1 MDKTAERAGF
11 ERGAAYGER
20 AGQIIGLARAAK
32 SHPDMVRA
40 LAACLAHAA
49 FAAPD
54 RIAEIYDEA
63 AVGWRGRPVT
73 AAPLPAATIMPE
85 ALWEPFWADFW
96 PLVDDAAKGM
106 GAGEITTRTAALAS
120 HLSPNFQAR
129 AAAACLLYPGV
140 NEAAQSGIPPRFKLE
155 ALAAAPENSLGHELY
170 RLIIDNGYD
179 LEVLDRDTLHL
190 SRLTPPLDYLNT
202 RILQSHDLW
211 HLVAGYRTTKLH
223 EVALSAFQLA
233 QFGHNYSAM
242 FLSVVVT
249 TAAFHT
255 PAAIT
260 LLLDTIFSA
269 WTHGRETPP
278 LMGIEW
284 ECEWHHPTEAIRQLH
299 FITPYE
305 SPYPAEIIELFE
317 AA

>member
-1 MDKTAERAGF
+1 MDKSAERAGF

-20 AGQIIGLARAAK
+20 AGQTIGLAQAAK
-32 SHPDMVRA
+32 NDPDLVRG

-49 FAAPD
+49 FVAPD

-63 AVGWRGRPVT
+63 AEGWRGRAVT
-73 AAPLPAATIMPE
+73 AAPIQAETAMPE
-85 ALWEPFWADFW
+85 LLWEPFWADFW
-96 PLVDDAAKGM
+96 RLVDDAAKGM
-106 GAGEITTRTAALAS
+106 GAGEITTRTASLAS
-120 HLSPNFQAR
+120 HLSPNFPTR
-129 AAAACLLYPGV
+129 AAAACRRYPGV
-140 NEAAQSGIPPRFKLE
+140 NAAAQSGFPPRFKLE
-155 ALAAAPENSLGHELY
+155 ALAASPEGSLGHELY
-170 RLIIDNGYD
+170 RLIVDNGYD

-190 SRLTPPLDYLNT
+190 TRLPPPLDYLNA

-211 HLVAGYRTTKLH
+211 HIVAGYRTTKLH
-223 EVALSAFQLA
+223 EIALSAFQLA

-284 ECEWHHPTEAIRQLH
+284 EREWHFPTEAIRQLH
-299 FITPYE
+299 FITPYD
-305 SPYPAEIIELFE
+305 SPYPAEIIEMFE

>member
-1 MDKTAERAGF
+1 MDKSAERAGF
-11 ERGAAYGER
+11 ERGTAYGER
-20 AGQIIGLARAAK
+20 PGETIALARAAK
-32 SHPDMVRA
+32 TNPDLIPG
-40 LAACLAHAA
+40 LAAHLAHAA

-63 AVGWRGRPVT
+63 AFGWRGRAVT
-73 AAPLPAATIMPE
+73 AAPLPAAPKMPE

-96 PLVDDAAKGM
+96 RLVDDAAKGM
-106 GAGEITTRTAALAS
+106 GAGEITTRTANLAS
-120 HLSPNFQAR
+120 HLSPNFQTR

-140 NEAAQSGIPPRFKLE
+140 NEAAQSGIPPRFKLDD
-155 ALAAAPENSLGHELY
+155 LAAAPENSLGHELH
-170 RLIIDNGYD
+170 RLIVDNGYD

-190 SRLTPPLDYLNT
+190 TRLPPPLDYLNT

-211 HLVAGYRTTKLH
+211 HIVAGYRTTKLH

-284 ECEWHHPTEAIRQLH
+284 EREWHYPTEAIRQLH

-305 SPYPAEIIELFE
+305 SPYPAEIIEMFE

>member
-1 MDKTAERAGF
+1 MDKTAERAAF
-11 ERGAAYGER
+11 ERGTAYGER
-20 AGQIIGLARAAK
+20 PGDTLALARAAK
-32 SHPDMVRA
+32 QTPDLIPG

-54 RIAEIYDEA
+54 RIAQIYDEA
-63 AVGWRGRPVT
+63 AEGWRARPVA
-73 AAPLPAATIMPE
+73 AAPIPTDAAMPE
-85 ALWEPFWADFW
+85 PLWEPFWSDYW
-96 PLVDDAAKGM
+96 RLVDDAAKSI
-106 GAGEITTRTAALAS
+106 GAAEITTRTARLAA
-120 HLSPNFQAR
+120 HLSPGFQTR
-129 AAAACLLYPGV
+129 AAAACRRYHGV
-140 NEAAQSGIPPRFKLE
+140 TEAAQSGIPPRFQLD
-155 ALAAAPENSLGHELY
+155 ALAAAPENSLGHALY

-190 SRLTPPLDYLNT
+190 TRLPAPLDYLNT

-223 EVALSAFQLA
+223 EIALSAFQLA

-255 PAAIT
+255 PAATT

-278 LMGIEW
+278 LMAIEW
-284 ECEWHHPTEAIRQLH
+284 EREWHSPTEAIRQLH
-299 FITPYE
+299 AITPYDL
-305 SPYPAEIIELFE
+305 PYPAEIIELFE